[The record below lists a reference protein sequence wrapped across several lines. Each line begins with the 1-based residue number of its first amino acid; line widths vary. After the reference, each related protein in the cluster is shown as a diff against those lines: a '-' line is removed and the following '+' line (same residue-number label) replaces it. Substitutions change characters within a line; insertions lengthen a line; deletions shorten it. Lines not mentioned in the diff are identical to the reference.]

1 MTARRALH
9 RSGESDGGLASFTA
23 LHRTLRWLAELYSA
37 HRASRRAS
45 EPYGDPAICLSVF
58 AGLYGLEAAPAEP
71 SETEQEKIL
80 FLVRVGLLTPKQAAR
95 LLKSLP
101 PAPELPLQE

>member
-1 MTARRALH
+1 
-9 RSGESDGGLASFTA
+9 
-23 LHRTLRWLAELYSA
+23 
-37 HRASRRAS
+37 
-45 EPYGDPAICLSVF
+45 LSVF